1 MKLKKNWKGLV
12 PEYFPEITNYIEKE
26 FDLKTIKKKYP
37 ALIDPGINEDDQV
50 NLIIKIVFSIARQIP
65 SDWKKKNL
73 TKVIDAYIALYLREF
88 VWDCFLHYYEMVH
101 GEEPDT
107 YNNNFI
113 YILEMLDELYKT
125 KNSFLKSGTIDDQEK
140 FNIEFNSKIYK
151 DSRLASSTDSQKI
164 INTNAKKDSE
174 LFPLSWEEILH
185 GTKKN
190 TNQCHLLK
198 DYINKKF
205 V

>member
-1 MKLKKNWKGLV
+1 
-12 PEYFPEITNYIEKE
+12 
-26 FDLKTIKKKYP
+26 
-37 ALIDPGINEDDQV
+37 
-50 NLIIKIVFSIARQIP
+50 
-65 SDWKKKNL
+65 
-73 TKVIDAYIALYLREF
+73 
-88 VWDCFLHYYEMVH
+88 MVH